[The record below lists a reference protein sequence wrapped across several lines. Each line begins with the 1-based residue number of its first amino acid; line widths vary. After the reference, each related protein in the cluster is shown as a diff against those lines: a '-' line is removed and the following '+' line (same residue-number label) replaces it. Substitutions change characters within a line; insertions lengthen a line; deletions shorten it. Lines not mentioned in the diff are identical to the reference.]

1 MSLHKTSLRN
11 LKIAYWTV
19 AIIIS
24 AFFILSGYMEL
35 TKNPATYPKTIR
47 MGYPPYF
54 IALLG
59 LAKLIGAVVLLLPIL
74 RLREWVFAAF
84 TIDVIFAFVSG
95 YSIQSY
101 ADCIK
106 AGIVF
111 IVLMLAYRLF
121 LRIERQRKAAI
132 GVVVARAS

>member
-1 MSLHKTSLRN
+1 MLLDRISIKNMKTALW
-11 LKIAYWTV
+11 III
-19 AIIIS
+19 IIIS

-59 LAKLIGAVVLLLPIL
+59 LAKLIGAVVLLIPAL

-84 TIDVIFAFVSG
+84 TFDVIFAFFSG

-101 ADCIK
+101 ADCVK
-106 AGIVF
+106 AIIVF

-121 LRIERQRKAAI
+121 LRIERQRALGISQAPAS
-132 GVVVARAS
+132 AR